1 MQISVETIKNL
12 PLFEKLS
19 EEVLAASI
27 QIFKLVEPDEPN
39 FRIFEEGDV
48 GDSLYLI
55 LKGQVEIQ
63 KLIDPETGAYK
74 ILAVLTPGR
83 FFGEMALLTGE
94 TRSAA
99 AVLRGSNAQLI
110 KIERNDFINFMSSS
124 PKVASSILA
133 CLVNSLSDRLR
144 ASSNEVATLYETGRI
159 IGSSCNYNELV
170 SEVLDRMIKA
180 TKSTAG
186 FVMMWNDIVECFE
199 CSVGLPEVPPITIL
213 NNDSALSKY
222 WLSLELPVTSNI
234 TDSFVDTGELGF
246 NMASVMYTPILAKK
260 AHITDSDTTD
270 KEVIGVAVYVSDKP
284 NAYSLELIN
293 LSRGVTEQV
302 SQAIINSRLIMEN
315 EARREHNLVYVTAD
329 L

>member
-1 MQISVETIKNL
+1 MHISVDTIKNL
-12 PLFEKLS
+12 SLFSKLS
-19 EEVLAASI
+19 DEVIAASL

-39 FRIFEEGDV
+39 YRIFEEGDV

-63 KLIDPETGAYK
+63 KVIDSEAGTYK
-74 ILAVLTPGR
+74 ILAILTPGR

-99 AVLRGSNAQLI
+99 AVLRGANGQLI
-110 KIERNDFINFMSSS
+110 KISRDDFIHFMSST

-159 IGSSCNYNELV
+159 IGTSKNYNEIV
-170 SEVLDRMIKA
+170 SEVLDRMIKV

-186 FVMMWNDIVECFE
+186 FVMMWNNIVECFE
-199 CSVGLPEVPPITIL
+199 CSIGLPEVPPITIL
-213 NNDSALSKY
+213 HNNTALCRY
-222 WLSLELPVTSNI
+222 WMNLDLPVTSNI
-234 TDSFVDTGELGF
+234 TDGFVDTEELGF
-246 NMASVMYTPILAKK
+246 KMPSVMYTPILAKK
-260 AHITDSDTTD
+260 SKITDDENNN
-270 KEVIGVAVYVSDKP
+270 KEVIGVAVYVSTKP
-284 NAYSLELIN
+284 NAYSLDLIN
-293 LSRGVTEQV
+293 LSRSVTEQV

-315 EARREHNLVYVTAD
+315 EAREQHELVYVTAD